1 MIRIDPTDWLLWWE
15 TRVMGVSARQLMGEA
30 LAEEDYER
38 AQEIA
43 QYTTA
48 KAEASIDDR

>member
-1 MIRIDPTDWLLWWE
+1 ML
-15 TRVMGVSARQLMGEA
+15 GVSARQLMGDA

-48 KAEASIDDR
+48 KAEASMVSEHMASE